1 MINAGFCVFIYM
13 AVAKVLIVSG
23 RLKCFSDGLN
33 FSFAKS
39 GCWCRRV
46 GGVFVGEK
54 DLTVEVAVNL
64 GHVEVVHTVGMEQL
78 FVRRCRMIPKF
89 CQGILVSN
97 AGNIIIGTAENLN
110 WHIETFAKSPQN
122 PLNSHQDI

>member
-1 MINAGFCVFIYM
+1 MQVFVFDLHGSSQCIDCFRPSEM
-13 AVAKVLIVSG
+13 
-23 RLKCFSDGLN
+23 FSDGLN

-39 GCWCRRV
+39 GCRCRRV
-46 GGVFVGEK
+46 GGAFVGEK
-54 DLTVEVAVNL
+54 HLTIEVAVNL

-97 AGNIIIGTAENLN
+97 AGNIIIGTTKNLN